1 MLQPHSLTKHPPPTL
16 TVPSPAFDRSLQYLS
31 SVEPSAHLFTA
42 SIHGVLELR
51 RGQYVS
57 VHIDNATRARLVA
70 VRGSQ
75 FSGAMLGR

>member
-1 MLQPHSLTKHPPPTL
+1 MPLPDLLTPPP
-16 TVPSPAFDRSLQYLS
+16 PPGRSLQYLS
-31 SVEPSAHLFTA
+31 SVEPGAHVFTA

-70 VRGSQ
+70 VRESQ